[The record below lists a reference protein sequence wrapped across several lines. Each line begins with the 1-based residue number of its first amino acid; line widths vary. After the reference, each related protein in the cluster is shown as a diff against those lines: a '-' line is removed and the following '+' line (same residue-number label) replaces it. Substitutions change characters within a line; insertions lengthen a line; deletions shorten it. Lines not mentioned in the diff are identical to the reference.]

1 MQKLIKFFLITLLL
15 PFYSLSYSD
24 NHVPDYSVM
33 ESFQC
38 NFNEG
43 KGMSDLIR
51 VSDEWTKWMNQGNV
65 SVPYNAWHVTSVFNN
80 QKDFSF
86 DTVWIGFTNNYEEMG
101 VIQDEWAEKGARL
114 QAKFDNVQ
122 SCPVHSMQYVYT
134 VRSPKE
140 QFSKGYMTVSG
151 CTASEEATNEAFML
165 ADEKM
170 NTYLDE
176 NNFSNGATMRWFRGP
191 GSGVDFPYD
200 YLNVTVVPSF
210 TEWGQNVDKIVTGA
224 GAVSANLYGD
234 LQSCDTPRVY
244 RITYAGGHNPE

>member
-134 VRSPKE
+134 VRSPNE
-140 QFSKGYMTVSG
+140 PFFKGYMTVSG
-151 CTASEEATNEAFML
+151 CTASEGATNEAFML

-170 NTYLDE
+170 NAYLDE
-176 NNFSNGATMRWFRGP
+176 NNFANGLTMRWFRGP

-200 YLNVTVVPSF
+200 YLNVNVTPSF

-224 GAVSANLYGD
+224 GAVSASLYGD